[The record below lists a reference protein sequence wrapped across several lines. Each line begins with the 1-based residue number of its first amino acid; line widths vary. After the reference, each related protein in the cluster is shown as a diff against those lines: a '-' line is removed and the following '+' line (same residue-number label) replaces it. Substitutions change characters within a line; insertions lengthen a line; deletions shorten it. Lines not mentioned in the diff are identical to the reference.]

1 MQIITTTFIQ
11 NVILGSHQ
19 LHEQLSIVEARMIE
33 SAIVSMLTESFC
45 ENEQTLKYLARL
57 LSPMSYMDVINAR
70 RGKKI
75 CGYPLCYKSAAEN
88 SSDGFFIHSM
98 YCNNYHSKC
107 SLYLM
112 RQLSQ
117 TPLHERRGVHLTS
130 YINLEFDDIYS
141 VSLLEELVGS
151 EVPIDTVKSL
161 ITSFKDL
168 EFDDTYKNE
177 PLPLDVYFGQL
188 TTDEETCIE

>member
-1 MQIITTTFIQ
+1 
-11 NVILGSHQ
+11 
-19 LHEQLSIVEARMIE
+19 MIE

-130 YINLEFDDIYS
+130 YINLEFDDMYS
-141 VSLLEELVGS
+141 VSLLEELVAS

>member
-70 RGKKI
+70 RERKYVGTRYAIRVRQKNH
-75 CGYPLCYKSAAEN
+75 LMA
-88 SSDGFFIHSM
+88 
-98 YCNNYHSKC
+98 
-107 SLYLM
+107 SLFT
-112 RQLSQ
+112 QCI
-117 TPLHERRGVHLTS
+117 V
-130 YINLEFDDIYS
+130 II
-141 VSLLEELVGS
+141 
-151 EVPIDTVKSL
+151 ITV
-161 ITSFKDL
+161 
-168 EFDDTYKNE
+168 N
-177 PLPLDVYFGQL
+177 VR
-188 TTDEETCIE
+188 CI

>member
-1 MQIITTTFIQ
+1 
-11 NVILGSHQ
+11 
-19 LHEQLSIVEARMIE
+19 
-33 SAIVSMLTESFC
+33 
-45 ENEQTLKYLARL
+45 
-57 LSPMSYMDVINAR
+57 
-70 RGKKI
+70 
-75 CGYPLCYKSAAEN
+75 
-88 SSDGFFIHSM
+88 
-98 YCNNYHSKC
+98 
-107 SLYLM
+107 M

-130 YINLEFDDIYS
+130 YINLEFDDMYS